1 MTREEMSC
9 EISLFLDEHPVSEL
23 LDIVACRVED
33 LEMEEEAKRE
43 VEK

>member
-9 EISLFLDEHPVSEL
+9 EIEAFLEDHPISEL

-33 LEMEEEAKRE
+33 LERE
-43 VEK
+43 SESEDKE

>member
-9 EISLFLDEHPVSEL
+9 EIEYFLEEHPVSEL

-33 LEMEEEAKRE
+33 LERKSESEDKE
-43 VEK
+43 